1 MISRACPELPVAIAP
16 SNDTNDLRTVGTTIC
31 FINQKGGC
39 GKSSTCFHLAGAF
52 AQQGLRVLLVDAD
65 PQGSL
70 SQGFFGSQVVEGL
83 QYDETLAGAFDGSFA
98 FLTPLRAVRS
108 TEFPHIAVVPA
119 NHLLTEFNVPH
130 PDRLGMEQFAI
141 AQFLETLTGFDIVLI
156 DCPPNLYRCSW
167 SALLAS
173 DYVVIPVPP
182 EDFGAQGLRVVHQA
196 IEQAQRLNPRLEL
209 LGHVVTRV
217 DKRLVV
223 HRTYERRLRD
233 IYGKTVL
240 RTVVPEASAFKV
252 SLACRC
258 PVGLYSPRTAAARL
272 TWELSREIFN
282 HTQAMITEAATA

>member
-1 MISRACPELPVAIAP
+1 M
-16 SNDTNDLRTVGTTIC
+16 
-31 FINQKGGC
+31 
-39 GKSSTCFHLAGAF
+39 
-52 AQQGLRVLLVDAD
+52 LLIDAD

-83 QYDETLAGAFDGSFA
+83 ESVQTLAGAFDGSFA
-98 FLTPLRAVRS
+98 FQTPMRAVRS
-108 TEFPHIAVVPA
+108 TECPQISVVPA
-119 NHLLTEFNVPH
+119 NHLLTGFNVPH
-130 PDRLGMEQFAI
+130 PEHLGLEQFSI
-141 AQFLETLTGFDIVLI
+141 AQFLESLAGFDITLI

-223 HRTYERRLRD
+223 HRSYERRLRD
-233 IYGKTVL
+233 IYGTTVL
-240 RTVVPEASAFKV
+240 RTVIPEASAFKV
-252 SLACRC
+252 SLACRR

-272 TWELSREIFN
+272 TWELSLEIFD
-282 HTQAMITEAATA
+282 HIHATTREAATA

>member
-1 MISRACPELPVAIAP
+1 MAIAGLR
-16 SNDTNDLRTVGTTIC
+16 DTDDLRTVATTIC

-70 SQGFFGSQVVEGL
+70 SQGFFGSQFVESL
-83 QYDETLAGAFDGSFA
+83 HADETLAGAFDGSFA
-98 FLTPLRAVRS
+98 FQTPERAVRATDCPRIS
-108 TEFPHIAVVPA
+108 VVPA
-119 NHLLTEFNVPH
+119 NQLLTEFNVPH
-130 PDRLGMEQFAI
+130 PERLGMEQFAI
-141 AQFLETLTGFDIVLI
+141 TLFLEALTGFDITLI

-196 IEQAQRLNPRLEL
+196 IEQAQRLNARLEL

-217 DKRLVV
+217 DKRLIV
-223 HRTYERRLRD
+223 HRSYERRLRD
-233 IYGKTVL
+233 IYGETVL
-240 RTVVPEASAFKV
+240 RTVIPEASAFKV
-252 SLACRC
+252 ALACRC
-258 PVGLYSPRTAAARL
+258 PVGLNSPRTAAARL
-272 TWELSREIFN
+272 TWELSREIFD
-282 HTQAMITEAATA
+282 HTQAMNTEAATA

>member
-1 MISRACPELPVAIAP
+1 M
-16 SNDTNDLRTVGTTIC
+16 GTTIC

-70 SQGFFGSQVVEGL
+70 SQGYFGSQVVESL
-83 QYDETLAGAFDGSFA
+83 HANETLAGAFDGSFA
-98 FLTPLRAVRS
+98 FQTPERAVRAADYPRIS
-108 TEFPHIAVVPA
+108 VVPA

-130 PDRLGMEQFAI
+130 PERLGMEQLAI
-141 AQFLETLTGFDIVLI
+141 ALFLESFTEFDITLI

-196 IEQAQRLNPRLEL
+196 IEQAQRLNSRLEL

-217 DKRLVV
+217 DKRLIV
-223 HRTYERRLRD
+223 HRSYERRLRD
-233 IYGKTVL
+233 IYGETVL
-240 RTVVPEASAFKV
+240 RTVIPEASAFKV
-252 SLACRC
+252 ALACRC
-258 PVGLYSPRTAAARL
+258 PVGLNSPRSAAARL
-272 TWELSREIFN
+272 TWELSREIFD
-282 HTQAMITEAATA
+282 HTLAMNTEAATA

>member
-1 MISRACPELPVAIAP
+1 
-16 SNDTNDLRTVGTTIC
+16 VGTTIC

-52 AQQGLRVLLVDAD
+52 AQQGLEVLLVDAD

-70 SQGFFGSQVVEGL
+70 SQGFFGSQVVEEL
-83 QYDETLAGAFDGSFA
+83 QAHETLAGAFDGSFA
-98 FLTPLRAVRS
+98 FQFAQRAVRS
-108 TEFPHIAVVPA
+108 TACPHISVVPA
-119 NHLLTEFNVPH
+119 NYLLTEFNVPH
-130 PDRLGMEQFAI
+130 PERLGMEQFAI
-141 AQFLETLTGFDIVLI
+141 AEFLETVAGFDITLI

-196 IEQAQRLNPRLEL
+196 IEQAQRLNSRLEL

-233 IYGKTVL
+233 IYGTTVL

-258 PVGLYSPRTAAARL
+258 PVGLYSPRTTAAHL
-272 TWELSREIFN
+272 TWELSREILD
-282 HTQAMITEAATA
+282 HIQATTREAAIA